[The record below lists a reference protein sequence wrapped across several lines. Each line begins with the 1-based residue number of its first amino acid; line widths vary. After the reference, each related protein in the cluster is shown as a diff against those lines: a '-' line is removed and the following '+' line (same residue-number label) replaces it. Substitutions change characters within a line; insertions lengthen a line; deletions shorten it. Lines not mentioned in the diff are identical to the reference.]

1 MQIQSPDLSASHYQN
16 LNYENFS
23 AAKICIYIE
32 RRKQFLKKIT
42 TSNLIH
48 IYKV

>member
-32 RRKQFLKKIT
+32 RRKQFLKKNHDLQFDTYI
-42 TSNLIH
+42 
-48 IYKV
+48 